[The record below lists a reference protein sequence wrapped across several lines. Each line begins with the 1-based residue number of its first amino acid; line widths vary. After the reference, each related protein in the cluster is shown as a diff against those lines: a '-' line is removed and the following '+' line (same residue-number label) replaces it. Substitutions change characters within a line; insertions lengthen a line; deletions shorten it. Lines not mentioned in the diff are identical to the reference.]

1 MIPVLLIC
9 MFTLLILGFPMF
21 MSLLVAALA
30 SVFLLSDRYYDLIT
44 AAHQRHF
51 LICIVSSANVY
62 LFCRYYVCRSDF

>member
-30 SVFLLSDRYYDLIT
+30 VLLFFFSQTDTMILSQQLINGISSSD
-44 AAHQRHF
+44 
-51 LICIVSSANVY
+51 C
-62 LFCRYYVCRSDF
+62 

>member
-21 MSLLVAALA
+21 MSLLVAA
-30 SVFLLSDRYYDLIT
+30 FLLSDRYYDLIT